1 MAVARHRHSSAPV
14 VDGLPLL
21 DGPGFWAAHLV
32 DPCEGES
39 VLIWGSQAV

>member
-1 MAVARHRHSSAPV
+1 MAMARHGYSSAPV

-32 DPCEGES
+32 DLCEGES
-39 VLIWGSQAV
+39 APIRGS